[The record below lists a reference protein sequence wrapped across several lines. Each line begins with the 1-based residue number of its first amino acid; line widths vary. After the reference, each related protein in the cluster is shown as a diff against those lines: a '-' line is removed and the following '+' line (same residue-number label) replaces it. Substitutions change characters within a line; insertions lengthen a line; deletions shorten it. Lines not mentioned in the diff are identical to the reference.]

1 MANIFLIYSLNI
13 CDSGAPAVSNTVGQ
27 AKARNDMRTCFS
39 FCKLGTEK
47 LSLVPLRNNSIV
59 KLLLGQPAVGVNV
72 KDIIGGTESQN
83 FGVDP
88 MTLPFLRFFL
98 ICYTPIL
105 RRIFFLFFL
114 KKTDADRLSR
124 AHFFELGRH
133 LDGR

>member
-1 MANIFLIYSLNI
+1 M
-13 CDSGAPAVSNTVGQ
+13 SNTVGQ

-88 MTLPFLRFFL
+88 MTLPFLRF
-98 ICYTPIL
+98 L
-105 RRIFFLFFL
+105 R
-114 KKTDADRLSR
+114 KQMCVT
-124 AHFFELGRH
+124 
-133 LDGR
+133 LDLPPRPSKFQTQARV

>member
-88 MTLPFLRFFL
+88 MTLPFLRFFDL
-98 ICYTPIL
+98 LHPYTETD
-105 RRIFFLFFL
+105 FFL

-124 AHFFELGRH
+124 AHFLS
-133 LDGR
+133 

>member
-114 KKTDADRLSR
+114 KKN
-124 AHFFELGRH
+124 GR
-133 LDGR
+133 G